1 MFKFYFDNNLV
12 SDPTNWSDFTETIE
26 WKDDIKGILPKY
38 ELKLTFKGG
47 GYKYLYDLRRSSGYC
62 NMVQL
67 RVEQSC
73 DSNNFETILTG
84 YISISRCIFNLNKC
98 SVDCDI
104 IDDNYGAMISNNKS
118 IKTSF
123 SDKSKNGTTIASA
136 ALTLLV
142 PFDCT
147 TGIYGSTADA
157 RNAVS
162 IYEAFK
168 FLVLWMSDGRMGFK
182 SLFLADSNNVGCILT
197 GHQLR
202 NIGSEN
208 YPIVSF
214 QQLFQEIDRKKNIGF
229 TIIDVAGVK
238 TLQIENIDY
247 FYSTASG
254 VTINSIEDLKESFD
268 PEKLYSGVKLGGK
281 IAAFDP
287 LIHNFVPRQ
296 FIGFDTE
303 EYGFMGICNI
313 DKQLDLTCEYLCDTN
328 MIEELTVTNT
338 SNEEYDKDIFLVK
351 GTTLGGFYYADQF
364 AIPSGGFM
372 YNKEFTNEYSSQ
384 SHDIYGDTILY
395 TGLINNNFL
404 AERTDYDETNPTGAN
419 FPHAPTGHADV
430 THNDL
435 DPLYK
440 TSTVFQ
446 IYNDDSSSPNFNTG
460 GNYNNGNGRYV
471 APLDGSYFFSMDSKI
486 RIFSE
491 FEVLGTQGI
500 PRRTRFTI
508 TFNHYDSGGTIINTY
523 SARFPNMFGIVYD
536 PFIPN
541 FYTLNSGVYTYHNEA
556 YIYMTANDY
565 VVTSVQV
572 ESVAVSF
579 GDWLWCNVTNGS
591 TFGTLATPS
600 GGGVFQEGD
609 NTTYRVSKLEF
620 DYPVSREKYA
630 LMKADLTKSLSV
642 THDNEL
648 FSTAWIRKTSRNL
661 ETGQMSFELISNL
674 ENT

>member
-12 SDPTNWSDFTETIE
+12 SDPINWSDFTETIE

-38 ELKLTFKGG
+38 ELQLTFTGG
-47 GYKYLYDLRRSSGYC
+47 AYKYLYDLRRSSGYC

-142 PFDCT
+142 PFDCA

-303 EYGFMGICNI
+303 EFGFMGICNI

-351 GTTLGGFYYADQF
+351 GTTSGGFYYADQF

-395 TGLINNNFL
+395 TGLINNNFR
-404 AERTDYDETNPTGAN
+404 AETTNRTDTTFGNLPDRDFGQFDGGGVYPPL
-419 FPHAPTGHADV
+419 FPLPQS
-430 THNDL
+430 
-435 DPLYK
+435 
-440 TSTVFQ
+440 STVQAKF
-446 IYNDDSSSPNFNTG
+446 NDDSTAPNTNVG
-460 GNYNNGNGRYV
+460 GNYNNSTTWAYT
-471 APLDGSYFFSMDSKI
+471 APLEGSYFFETNIYLKI
-486 RIFSE
+486 FEPPPSLPVGINRKWRID
-491 FEVLGTQGI
+491 VALYQ
-500 PRRTRFTI
+500 
-508 TFNHYDSGGTIINTY
+508 YDSSNVLVNTFTNTY
-523 SARFPNMFGIVYD
+523 PGAATYYALGEGFY
-536 PFIPN
+536 N
-541 FYTLNSGVYTYHNEA
+541 FSQSA
-556 YIYMTANDY
+556 YINCSVGDY
-565 VVTSVQV
+565 VQVFCTFISEPILKLFDNEIRAMMTNTSYFQ
-572 ESVAVSF
+572 
-579 GDWLWCNVTNGS
+579 T
-591 TFGTLATPS
+591 TATPS

-620 DYPVSREKYA
+620 DYPISREKYA